1 MQLPFTLPGSKKQ
14 ADDRCSGFILQQWGQ
29 RWLLINLID
38 KETFEYLK
46 ASNPDI
52 EKQR

>member
-1 MQLPFTLPGSKKQ
+1 MGH
-14 ADDRCSGFILQQWGQ
+14 

-38 KETFEYLK
+38 EQTFEYLK
-46 ASNPDI
+46 ASNPDL